1 MIYLLIISRI
11 MTQYMYTNRVKQTNN
26 AGTNCHRFPLVC
38 HLDVSR
44 QCVLTSKFIPIYLLI
59 FLSVGVSSYGTL
71 SKGVFWYSFLLVCYP
86 LIFLYVGLLSFH
98 IFSGWCTT
106 FFDSPFY
113 MSVCYLFIFLPDRWF
128 LKFKNKINWEY
139 NLQVIKKCDS
149 FLLWELKKNAQFAT
163 VYFITLTDSF
173 SWIVFGSWF

>member
-1 MIYLLIISRI
+1 MLNAILISVVDSILYRIYFFDLFVDNLKDYD
-11 MTQYMYTNRVKQTNN
+11 TLYMYTNRVKQTHN
-26 AGTNCHRFPLVC
+26 AGTNCNRFPLVC

-113 MSVCYLFIFLPDRWF
+113 MSVCYFLIFLPDRWF
-128 LKFKNKINWEY
+128 L
-139 NLQVIKKCDS
+139 NLKTKLI
-149 FLLWELKKNAQFAT
+149 ENII
-163 VYFITLTDSF
+163 YR
-173 SWIVFGSWF
+173 